1 MGLRDW
7 RGSALPGQPPDLDL
21 IFVIPRALISG
32 GGALALLA
40 VRTPSE
46 GDRACPGEL
55 DLLVKKTVALESAS
69 HPPTKGSGKPT
80 PLARFGPSHQPAHV
94 SRHRAGWAAG
104 PQILHSGEH
113 LASDDQHHRHDQK
126 DPSCG

>member
-69 HPPTKGSGKPT
+69 HPPTSLERIREADALGALRPV
-80 PLARFGPSHQPAHV
+80 APAGACEPAPCRV
-94 SRHRAGWAAG
+94 GRWAADTALRRAPG
-104 PQILHSGEH
+104 Q
-113 LASDDQHHRHDQK
+113 R
-126 DPSCG
+126 